1 MLKVGITGNIGSG
14 KSLVCDMFKV
24 YGIPVYDADSEAR
37 KLMENDETIIRLVKK
52 EFGEE
57 SYTDNKL
64 NRSFIS
70 KQVFAD
76 FHKLHLLNAIT
87 HPVII
92 QHSQE
97 WMNNQNAPYVIK
109 EAALIFE
116 SGSAKGLD
124 VVIGIDAPYSL
135 RVQRVVQRDG
145 LSREEILKRNEQ
157 QIDQDMKMKLCDFI
171 IINDNKESLI
181 KQVDELHKKLLTYKP
196 EKKKA

>member
-157 QIDQDMKMKLCDFI
+157 QIDQDMKMKLCDFV

>member
-52 EFGEE
+52 EFGDE
-57 SYTDNKL
+57 SYIDNKL

-70 KQVFAD
+70 KQVFSD

-92 QHSQE
+92 QYAQE
-97 WMNNQNAPYVIK
+97 WMDKQNAPYVIK

-124 VVIGIDAPYSL
+124 VIVGIDAPYSL

-157 QIDQDMKMKLCDFI
+157 QIDQDMKMKLCDFV

-196 EKKKA
+196 EKKKD